1 MPHVRLLIL
10 TLLAVCSVA
19 FAAVPLTE
27 QHVRVLLFET
37 TTEIVI
43 DAPGPHHGSTDAGE
57 FQAGLGLAWPL
68 RLGGGQL
75 FVDGHAIGEHLTL
88 SPSSTDWLTID
99 GLPYRG
105 DITVTVGNDNTMLVI
120 NTVFIDDY
128 LRGVL
133 PAEMPPGWPSEALKA
148 QAVASRTYALAS
160 LDPSAPFDLCATTDC
175 QVYGGVLVEDDR
187 TNAAIEATTGEVV
200 MFGQELAQT
209 YYHSDSGGHVASSGE
224 VWGDS
229 LPYLPARSDVQA
241 SSPHRSWTFRLDP
254 ARIQRDLR
262 ELGYAPGQVTAV
274 RVVEYSDSGRAV
286 TADIITT
293 AGTIRLT
300 GSLLSNTVR
309 GWGMK
314 STRFRMT
321 GDLSATG
328 DGWGH
333 GVGMSQ
339 YGARSLANNG
349 SVYTAILEFYYPQTV
364 ISTAPTAEPTRYIA
378 W

>member
-1 MPHVRLLIL
+1 M
-10 TLLAVCSVA
+10 LAGWSLSIA
-19 FAAVPLTE
+19 SAPLTE
-27 QHVRVLLFET
+27 HYIRVLLFET
-37 TTEIVI
+37 KQDIAVT
-43 DAPGPHHGSTDAGE
+43 APGPHTGLTEHGE
-57 FQAGLGLAWPL
+57 FTAGLGLQWPVTQQGNNL
-68 RLGGGQL
+68 L
-75 FVDGHAIGEHLTL
+75 VDGRPIGTHLTL
-88 SPSSTDWLTID
+88 SPVGTEWLEID

-105 DITVTVGNDNTMLVI
+105 SITVQLGNDGALLVI
-120 NTVFIDDY
+120 NTVFVDDY

-133 PAEMPPGWPSEALKA
+133 PSEMPPAWPAEALKA

-160 LDPSAPFDLCATTDC
+160 LQPDQPYDLCATTDC
-175 QVYGGVLVEDDR
+175 QVYGGVLVEDER
-187 TNAAIEATTGEVV
+187 TNAAIAATTGEVV

-224 VWGDS
+224 VWGAQ
-229 LPYLPARSDVQA
+229 LPYLRARSDVQA
-241 SSPHRSWTFRLDP
+241 TSPHRSWTFRLDP
-254 ARIQRDLR
+254 ARMQRDLQA
-262 ELGYAPGQVTAV
+262 LGYAPGAVTAL

-286 TADIITT
+286 TADIHTT
-293 AGTIRLT
+293 AGAIRLT
-300 GSLLSNTVR
+300 GSLLSSTLR

-339 YGARSLANNG
+339 YGARSLASTG
-349 SVYTAILEFYYPQTV
+349 SGYLAILEFYYPQTV
-364 ISTAPTAEPTRYIA
+364 VSSAPTAEPKRYIQ